1 MSRSAPVVHIAAT
14 AVFLATLTGCGGK
27 SLWLG
32 TLPSVD
38 DGGRAEIGGDGIPS
52 DAIADGANC
61 VRGQVKANEV
71 LWIGD
76 SWILVPTPTL
86 DTRVR
91 DLARTAGAI
100 GPNEDYVSAAAAG
113 AYMADI
119 AKQYD
124 DREVG
129 ATKVKV
135 LLMDGGTW
143 DTIMRGD
150 SDAVISGVVS
160 TFERH
165 LAKVHDDGTVQHVVY
180 FLCPELANITGVTVL
195 RPSLQ
200 EACAASKVPCHFLN
214 LQQVWDGH
222 PEYTAGG
229 DFFPSEAGANALA
242 QAIWR
247 TMQDNCIAQ

>member
-1 MSRSAPVVHIAAT
+1 MSRSAPLVHIAAI

-32 TLPSVD
+32 KLPAPD
-38 DGGRAEIGGDGIPS
+38 DGGRAEIGGDGIPP
-52 DAIADGANC
+52 DAIPDGADC

-76 SWILVPTPTL
+76 SWILNPGNQR
-86 DTRVR
+86 TRLR
-91 DLARTAGAI
+91 DLARVAETI

-113 AYMADI
+113 AYMSNI

-124 DREVG
+124 DREAG
-129 ATKVKV
+129 AIKVKV

-143 DTIMRGD
+143 DTIMSGA
-150 SDAVISGVVS
+150 SDAIVSGVVS

-165 LAKVHDDGTVQHVVY
+165 LAKVYDDGTVQHIVY
-180 FLCPELANITGVTVL
+180 FLCPELANITGVAAL
-195 RPSLQ
+195 RPPLQ
-200 EACAASKVPCHFLN
+200 EACALSKVPCHFLD
-214 LQQVWDGH
+214 LQDLWVNH
-222 PEYTAGG
+222 PEYTASG
-229 DFFPSEAGANALA
+229 DFFPSEAGASALA
-242 QAIWR
+242 EKIWR

>member
-1 MSRSAPVVHIAAT
+1 VIAL
-14 AVFLATLTGCGGK
+14 FLATLTGCDGK

-32 TLPSVD
+32 RLPAAD
-38 DGGRAEIGGDGIPS
+38 DGGRAEVGGDGVLP
-52 DAIADGANC
+52 DAIPDGANC

-76 SWILVPTPTL
+76 SWILNPGNQR
-86 DTRVR
+86 TRLR

-100 GPNEDYVSAAAAG
+100 GPNEDYVSAAAPG

-119 AKQYD
+119 AKQYA

-135 LLMDGGTW
+135 LVMDGGTW
-143 DTIMRGD
+143 DTIMSGD

-165 LAKVHDDGTVQHVVY
+165 LAKVHDDGTVQHIVY
-180 FLCPELANITGVTVL
+180 FLCPELANITGVTAL
-195 RPSLQ
+195 HPSLQ
-200 EACAASKVPCHFLN
+200 EVCAVSRVPCHFLD

-222 PEYTAGG
+222 PEYTASG

-247 TMQDNCIAQ
+247 VMQDNCIAQ